1 MVRRPGRLLA
11 IAAVLGVAA
20 NVLFWGAAPG
30 WSFPLAAVLLIAAMG
45 AVALQEGARPHPRT
59 LALTLP
65 VVLLATGTVLRADP
79 LTVALDALL
88 TVGVIGVAALTWST
102 GDWQVAGVRAWLG
115 RTRRLS
121 GDLATGGARVAA
133 AVAAEHPVAG
143 RGELRRALP
152 VVRGLALALPLVGVL
167 GLLLVSADAVF
178 AAQVDRVLT
187 DLPRPD
193 LTEAVGRTAFGLVV
207 AVGAAGFLA
216 HLLRAPV
223 PLVTGP
229 STPDS
234 RGGSGVTL
242 GATETGIVLG
252 LVDLLFAAFVAV
264 QVRYLFA
271 APTAALPGGLSHAEY
286 ARRGFVELVVV
297 AVLSLAL
304 VAAVGAWTRR
314 ETRVERQV
322 VAILS
327 SGLVGLV
334 VVILASAF
342 QRLLLYAD
350 AFGYTRSRTYGQ
362 VGMAWLGILLLW
374 TLWLAVRG
382 RVRVRP
388 GALVAVGVGLALTL
402 TAVDV
407 DGFVARRN
415 VERAVRGAELDTA
428 YLARLSGDA
437 VPVLAALAP
446 GLPSPVSAQVAEIL
460 ACQRDRLRL
469 DEPRPWQSR
478 TVSGTRARAAL
489 ADVDLPACSGAADAR

>member
-1 MVRRPGRLLA
+1 MVQRPGRLLA

-20 NVLFWGAAPG
+20 NILFWGVTPG
-30 WSFPLAAVLLIAAMG
+30 WSFPVAAALLIAAMATI
-45 AVALQEGARPHPRT
+45 AVGEGARPHPRT
-59 LALTLP
+59 LALTAP

-102 GDWQVAGVRAWLG
+102 GDWQVVGVRAWLA
-115 RTRRLS
+115 RTRRLT
-121 GDLATGGARVAA
+121 GDVTTGGARVAA
-133 AVAAEHPVAG
+133 AVLAEHPVPG
-143 RGELRRALP
+143 RHGLRPALS
-152 VVRGLALALPLVGVL
+152 VLRGLALALPLVAVL

-178 AAQVDRVLT
+178 AAQVDRAFT
-187 DLPRPD
+187 ELPRPD
-193 LTEAVGRTAFGLVV
+193 LAQAAGRTVLGLAV
-207 AVGAAGFLA
+207 AVLSAGFLA
-216 HLLRAPV
+216 HLLRTPR
-223 PLVTGP
+223 PLVTG
-229 STPDS
+229 SGAG
-234 RGGSGVTL
+234 RGWL
-242 GATETGIVLG
+242 GATEAGITLG
-252 LVDLLFAAFVAV
+252 FVDLLFAAFVAV
-264 QVRYLFA
+264 QVRYFFA
-271 APTAALPGGLSHAEY
+271 APATPLPGGLSHAEY
-286 ARRGFVELVVV
+286 ARRGFGELVVV

-304 VAAVGAWTRR
+304 LAAVGAWSRR

-374 TLWLAVRG
+374 TLWVALRG

-388 GALVAVGVGLALTL
+388 GALVTVGVGLALTI
-402 TAVDV
+402 TVIDV

-428 YLARLSGDA
+428 YLARLSSDA
-437 VPVLAALAP
+437 VPALAALAP
-446 GLPSPVSAQVAEIL
+446 GLPQPVSGQVAGVL
-460 ACQRDRLRL
+460 ACQRERLRL
-469 DEPRPWQSR
+469 NQPRRWQSR
-478 TVSGTRARAAL
+478 TLTRDRARAAL
-489 ADVDLPACSGAADAR
+489 DDLDLPGCSSTSSER